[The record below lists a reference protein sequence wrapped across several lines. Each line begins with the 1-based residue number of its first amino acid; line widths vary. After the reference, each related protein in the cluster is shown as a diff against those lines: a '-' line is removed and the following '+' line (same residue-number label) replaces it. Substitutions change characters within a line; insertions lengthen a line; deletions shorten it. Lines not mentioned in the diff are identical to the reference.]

1 VVVASATRHRI
12 AFVTPRYGDGVVGG
26 SEAVMAEAARG
37 LAARGHE
44 VSVLTTCARNH
55 FSWANEFEA
64 GSFED
69 RGMTIHRF
77 ETLSA
82 GRHLLTRELE
92 MKLQHGKRLSPA
104 EEVAWVNGRLR
115 VPDLYLRL
123 LATAGD
129 YDAIVLSPYLF
140 WTTIYGAA
148 ILPERAIIMPCLHDE
163 AYAWLSIVRESL
175 ASVGGVWF
183 LSEPEHQLGHRIAAG
198 LAPLHSVVGAA
209 VDVPDS
215 YDPDG
220 FRSRHGITRPFVFY
234 AGRREEGKG
243 WTELLRAFAAA
254 ARASDLP
261 FDLVTSGVGDPNPP
275 QAIADRVIDLGFL
288 SAEEMPSAF
297 AAAAAVVQPS
307 VNESFSRVLMESW
320 LASTPGIASARGE
333 VVAWHCERSG
343 GGLTYSS
350 DEEFAQC
357 LRFIAEAPQSAAALA
372 AAGREYVLTNYTW
385 ELVLD
390 RMESSLDQFVA
401 RTP

>member
-1 VVVASATRHRI
+1 
-12 AFVTPRYGDGVVGG
+12 
-26 SEAVMAEAARG
+26 MAEAARG

-44 VSVLTTCARNH
+44 VSVLTTCAKNH
-55 FSWANEFEA
+55 FSWANEFQA

-69 RGMTIHRF
+69 HGMTVHRF

-123 LATAGD
+123 LATAD
-129 YDAIVLSPYLF
+129 SYDAIVLSPYLF

-148 ILPERAIIMPCLHDE
+148 VRPDRAIIMPCLHDE
-163 AYAWLSIVRESL
+163 AYAWLTIVRESL
-175 ASVGGVWF
+175 SSVGGVWF

-198 LAPLHSVVGAA
+198 LTPLHSVVGAA
-209 VDVPDS
+209 VDVPRS
-215 YDPDG
+215 YDPDA
-220 FRSRHGITRPFVFY
+220 FRVRHGLMRPFVFY

-243 WTELLRAFAAA
+243 WTQLLAAFASAL
-254 ARASDLP
+254 RVGELP

-275 QAIADRVIDLGFL
+275 PEIASRVIDLGFL
-288 SAEEMPSAF
+288 DADEMPDAF
-297 AAAAAVVQPS
+297 AAASAVVQPS
-307 VNESFSRVLMESW
+307 TNESFSRVLMESW
-320 LASTPGIASARGE
+320 LANTPVIASAKGE

-343 GGLTYSS
+343 GGLTYDS

-357 LRFIAEAPQSAAALA
+357 LRFIADAPAAAAVLA
-372 AAGREYVLTNYTW
+372 AAGRDYVLSNYTW

-401 RTP
+401 RQH